1 MSVATRVPLSL
12 YVHIPWCV
20 RKCPYCDFN
29 SHAVRGAIPEA
40 RYVDALLADL
50 DMEQE
55 RAGMRDVHSVFIGGG
70 TPSLFSGREIER
82 LLDGIRQRTIL
93 ASDAEVTLE
102 ANPGTTDA
110 DHFSAYRAAGVN
122 RLSIGVQSFNDR
134 KLAILGRIH
143 SAEEADRAVNAALGA
158 GFDNINLDL
167 MYGLPFQS
175 VEEALADLE
184 SAVNMG
190 PTHISWYQ
198 LTIEPNTAFQQSP
211 PDGMPEVDDAATMG
225 DAGRVL
231 LAGAGYTQYEVSAY
245 ATPGAR
251 CRHNLNYWEF
261 GDYIGIGAGA
271 HGKLSLPGGRIE
283 RRRKQRHPD
292 AYMDA
297 AASGDPSSGVSVL
310 QDEDLVLEFMMNTLR
325 LNDGVRIGLFE
336 ERTGL
341 KSEAI
346 APRLRLLRE
355 RGLIENADEVI
366 CATELGRRYLNDL
379 LAVFA

>member
-29 SHAVRGAIPEA
+29 SHAVRGAVPEA

-102 ANPGTTDA
+102 ANPGTMDA

-122 RLSIGVQSFNDR
+122 RLSVGVQSFDDQ
-134 KLAILGRIH
+134 KLGILGRIH

-190 PTHISWYQ
+190 PTHISWSQ

-211 PDGMPEVDDAATMG
+211 PDGMPDAERLDSFLAEAGLSPRFAMG
-225 DAGRVL
+225 
-231 LAGAGYTQYEVSAY
+231 
-245 ATPGAR
+245 
-251 CRHNLNYWEF
+251 H
-261 GDYIGIGAGA
+261 
-271 HGKLSLPGGRIE
+271 
-283 RRRKQRHPD
+283 
-292 AYMDA
+292 
-297 AASGDPSSGVSVL
+297 
-310 QDEDLVLEFMMNTLR
+310 LR
-325 LNDGVRIGLFE
+325 
-336 ERTGL
+336 
-341 KSEAI
+341 
-346 APRLRLLRE
+346 
-355 RGLIENADEVI
+355 
-366 CATELGRRYLNDL
+366 
-379 LAVFA
+379 

>member
-1 MSVATRVPLSL
+1 
-12 YVHIPWCV
+12 
-20 RKCPYCDFN
+20 
-29 SHAVRGAIPEA
+29 
-40 RYVDALLADL
+40 LLADL

-310 QDEDLVLEFMMNTLR
+310 QDEDLFLEFMMNTLR

>member
-1 MSVATRVPLSL
+1 M
-12 YVHIPWCV
+12 
-20 RKCPYCDFN
+20 
-29 SHAVRGAIPEA
+29 
-40 RYVDALLADL
+40 
-50 DMEQE
+50 
-55 RAGMRDVHSVFIGGG
+55 
-70 TPSLFSGREIER
+70 
-82 LLDGIRQRTIL
+82 
-93 ASDAEVTLE
+93 
-102 ANPGTTDA
+102 
-110 DHFSAYRAAGVN
+110 N

-292 AYMDA
+292 AYTDA